1 MKTNL
6 YTAIAILAVAGYFNV
21 GSASAQTSR
30 PADLTANIPFEFSIS
45 NKTLPAGEYI
55 VTTVNP
61 SSPNKVLHL
70 RPKTGGSGVMVQT
83 TDAIGRSQNNPRL
96 VFRHFGGRYFL
107 AEAWMA
113 SGNEGLK
120 FKRSRAEKELER
132 TLGGNPTTST
142 IAMCLKR

>member
-21 GSASAQTSR
+21 GSASAQTAR

-45 NKTLPAGEYI
+45 NQTLPAGEYI
-55 VTTVNP
+55 VTTVNHV
-61 SSPNKVLHL
+61 SPNKVLQL
-70 RPKTGGSGVMVQT
+70 RPKKGGSGVMVQT
-83 TDAIGRSQNNPRL
+83 TDAIGRGQNNPKL
-96 VFRHFGGRYFL
+96 VFRHLGGRYFL

-113 SGNEGLK
+113 SGNEGLR

-132 TLGGNPTTST
+132 TLGGTPTIST
-142 IAMCLKR
+142 VAMYVKR